1 MKNNRGEAI
10 RSIIEKLEIMKE
22 FRENELLTML
32 NKQYSGVNFKDPER
46 VEINSVVLLRNIAN
60 ESKREP
66 MKLARILRITES
78 KDNAQRILML
88 EYNNIKKNKEGNW
101 IGTPMM
107 VERSINDVIP
117 IGKAIDESLLN
128 LNSDEIEIEVED
140 VECENVVQEED
151 INDKIEEIT
160 GSDEQSQNDG
170 STSEDYDLNNE
181 HDNHKENNHT
191 PVRKSERLRKRLVE
205 IDPEDI
211 GENDN
216 EKDKDYK
223 I

>member
-1 MKNNRGEAI
+1 
-10 RSIIEKLEIMKE
+10 
-22 FRENELLTML
+22 
-32 NKQYSGVNFKDPER
+32 
-46 VEINSVVLLRNIAN
+46 
-60 ESKREP
+60 

-128 LNSDEIEIEVED
+128 LGSNEIEIEVED
-140 VECENVVQEED
+140 VECENIVHEEN

-160 GSDEQSQNDG
+160 GSDKQIQNDD
-170 STSEDYDLNNE
+170 STSEEYDLNDKN
-181 HDNHKENNHT
+181 DNHKENNHT
-191 PVRKSERLRKRLVE
+191 PVRKSERLRKRLVD

>member
-1 MKNNRGEAI
+1 
-10 RSIIEKLEIMKE
+10 
-22 FRENELLTML
+22 
-32 NKQYSGVNFKDPER
+32 
-46 VEINSVVLLRNIAN
+46 
-60 ESKREP
+60 

-128 LNSDEIEIEVED
+128 LDSNEIEIEVED
-140 VECENVVQEED
+140 VECENVIQED
-151 INDKIEEIT
+151 KINDKIEEIT
-160 GSDEQSQNDG
+160 GNDEQIQNDG
-170 STSEDYDLNNE
+170 STSEDYDLNDKQ
-181 HDNHKENNHT
+181 DNHKENNHT

-205 IDPEDI
+205 INPEDI

-216 EKDKDYK
+216 EKDKDYE

>member
-1 MKNNRGEAI
+1 
-10 RSIIEKLEIMKE
+10 MKE

-140 VECENVVQEED
+140 VECENVGHEEN

-160 GSDEQSQNDG
+160 ESDEQIQNDD
-170 STSEDYDLNNE
+170 STSEEYDMNDKN
-181 HDNHKENNHT
+181 DNHNENNHT

>member
-1 MKNNRGEAI
+1 
-10 RSIIEKLEIMKE
+10 
-22 FRENELLTML
+22 
-32 NKQYSGVNFKDPER
+32 
-46 VEINSVVLLRNIAN
+46 
-60 ESKREP
+60 
-66 MKLARILRITES
+66 
-78 KDNAQRILML
+78 ML

-101 IGTPMM
+101 VGTPMK

-128 LNSDEIEIEVED
+128 LGSNEIEGEVED
-140 VECENVVQEED
+140 VEHENIAHEEN
-151 INDKIEEIT
+151 INDEIKEIT
-160 GSDEQSQNDG
+160 GNDKLIQTDD
-170 STSEDYDLNNE
+170 STNEDYDLNDEN
-181 HDNHKENNHT
+181 DNHKENNHT
-191 PVRKSERLRKRLVE
+191 PVRKSERLRKRLID